1 MSRHAA
7 DDVPYSTGLTRIDK
21 DSMNGM
27 AARARRRGC
36 GKKHA
41 VAFGSSGT
49 RRHFSG
55 FLHVTINVDIATAD
69 LTNPSYGPQM
79 SLIEVDVLVIG
90 AGPTGL
96 GAATRLNM
104 HKKESWVSR
113 ERSPLGAWLRTHTP
127 HAAAH

>member
-1 MSRHAA
+1 MRHE
-7 DDVPYSTGLTRIDK
+7 
-21 DSMNGM
+21 
-27 AARARRRGC
+27 ARGRVRE
-36 GKKHA
+36 
-41 VAFGSSGT
+41 FGT

-55 FLHVTINVDIATAD
+55 FLHVPINVDIATAD

-113 ERSPLGAWLRTHTP
+113 TFSRRLASHSHTARSCSLTHQRSPGAARALI
-127 HAAAH
+127 